1 MTGNIYRQQTRE
13 IQTSWGGVEV
23 VHEGR
28 VRVEPGLD
36 HVTGFSLISRFL
48 AELLIS
54 SSLTF
59 GFLLWQVHVA
69 VWRGVHVRV
78 RLSCEQLNDFLRRR
92 DHFILAANN
101 GGVTARSS

>member
-1 MTGNIYRQQTRE
+1 MTGF
-13 IQTSWGGVEV
+13 
-23 VHEGR
+23 
-28 VRVEPGLD
+28 P
-36 HVTGFSLISRFL
+36 LISRFL
-48 AELLIS
+48 AELLISLS

-69 VWRGVHVRV
+69 VWRGVHMHVRV

-101 GGVTARSS
+101 GGVRGRSG

>member
-1 MTGNIYRQQTRE
+1 M
-13 IQTSWGGVEV
+13 GGGYEV
-23 VHEGR
+23 VPEGR

-36 HVTGFSLISRFL
+36 HVTGFPLISRFL

-54 SSLTF
+54 LFSSLTF

-92 DHFILAANN
+92 HHFILAANN
-101 GGVTARSS
+101 GGVRARAG